1 MKKRILSWS
10 ILVGVIIIVAIGIPR
25 ITANE
30 ASPLGSSE
38 EKKKVEELEENFRK
52 WSLEPLD
59 KFMVQSYQA
68 KPNGH
73 QWNSVK
79 QKSIKN
85 YRVTYYTFFG
95 FRYMEAEVS

>member
-1 MKKRILSWS
+1 
-10 ILVGVIIIVAIGIPR
+10 
-25 ITANE
+25 
-30 ASPLGSSE
+30 
-38 EKKKVEELEENFRK
+38 
-52 WSLEPLD
+52 
-59 KFMVQSYQA
+59 MVQSYQA